1 MARECPRAPFMGQPQ
16 QTASGSVA
24 QPVAPATTQ
33 GSGRGRGRGAASSS
47 GSRGEGPSAP
57 ARIFTMTQQE
67 ANTSN
72 TVVSGNLVIGCSD
85 VYALMDP
92 GASHS
97 FIALRAVERLG
108 LIVSGLECPL
118 WVSGPKCDPSVA
130 VSVCQYSPVFVE
142 GRCLSAD
149 LVVLDLTDFDVILGM
164 DWLSTHGATLDCRDK
179 VVRFRCQDGSE
190 VIFKGDRRGTPRRLI
205 SALQARRL
213 LMRGCQG
220 FLAHV
225 RELDSHVREPASV
238 PVVRE
243 FLDVFPDELPGLPP
257 TREIEFE
264 IELVPGTR
272 PISIPPYR
280 MAPA

>member
-1 MARECPRAPFMGQPQ
+1 
-16 QTASGSVA
+16 
-24 QPVAPATTQ
+24 
-33 GSGRGRGRGAASSS
+33 
-47 GSRGEGPSAP
+47 
-57 ARIFTMTQQE
+57 MTQQE

-72 TVVSGNLVIGCSD
+72 TVVSCNLVIGCSD

-97 FIALRAVERLG
+97 FIAPRAVERLG

-130 VSVCQYSPVFVE
+130 ELVCQCSPVFVE
-142 GRCLSAD
+142 GRCLSAN

-190 VIFKGDRRGTPRRLI
+190 VVFRGDRRGTPRGLI

-213 LMRGCQG
+213 LRRGCQG
-220 FLAHV
+220 YLAHV
-225 RELDSHVREPASV
+225 RELDSQVREPASV

-243 FLDVFPDELPGLPP
+243 FQDVFPDELPGLPP
-257 TREIEFE
+257 AREIEFE
-264 IELVPGTR
+264 IELMPGTR

-280 MAPA
+280 MALAELKELKEQLQELVDRGFIRPSTSPWGAPVLFMRKKDGSLRLCIDYR

>member
-1 MARECPRAPFMGQPQ
+1 
-16 QTASGSVA
+16 
-24 QPVAPATTQ
+24 
-33 GSGRGRGRGAASSS
+33 
-47 GSRGEGPSAP
+47 
-57 ARIFTMTQQE
+57 MTQQE

-97 FIALRAVERLG
+97 FIAPRAVERLG

-130 VSVCQYSPVFVE
+130 ESVCQCSPVFIE

-179 VVRFRCQDGSE
+179 VVRFRDQNGSE
-190 VIFKGDRRGTPRRLI
+190 VVFRGDKRGTPRGLI

-213 LMRGCQG
+213 LRKGCQG
-220 FLAHV
+220 YLAHV
-225 RELDSHVREPASV
+225 RELSSQVREPVTGA
-238 PVVRE
+238 VVE
-243 FLDVFPDELPGLPP
+243 AGKK
-257 TREIEFE
+257 
-264 IELVPGTR
+264 
-272 PISIPPYR
+272 
-280 MAPA
+280 